1 MSRPRIQTKGS
12 VRDTDKMIGSARTG
26 HVGSEQTQ
34 DTDKG
39 EWSGHGQNDRECQD
53 RTCREVSRPR
63 IRTKGS
69 VRDTDKTIGS
79 ARTGYAMNEKTRHT
93 NKRDWPGHGQ
103 NDQECQD
110 RICRE

>member
-1 MSRPRIQTKGS
+1 MIRPRIRTKGS
-12 VRDTDKMIGSARTG
+12 GRDTDKTIRSARTG

-39 EWSGHGQNDRECQD
+39 EWSG
-53 RTCREVSRPR
+53 
-63 IRTKGS
+63 
-69 VRDTDKTIGS
+69 
-79 ARTGYAMNEKTRHT
+79 Y
-93 NKRDWPGHGQ
+93 GQ